1 MRYSVLTC
9 IFGDYE
15 ILRKP
20 LAVDPECE
28 YVCVTDRDGL
38 DGFGVWKIKHLNKV
52 MQTMPFVNQWTY
64 IRYHPFDFVSNDICL
79 YIDGSIQVMNGPI
92 QDILIKP
99 FIEGNFYYGI
109 VPALNQ
115 IECNIQQDIDF
126 WENSRNLNPMICN
139 KIRKYLKVNE
149 YGINGMLQSGV
160 LMYRKCQECDVINNT
175 AWELCHL
182 WSYSGCNVD
191 RNNQADLSYVI
202 NVLHYKSEHIFRISG
217 LMLNS
222 SILQIFKHGNA
233 NEFYT
238 LNGPDESYFCDE
250 LLMNHVIR
258 K

>member
-92 QDILIKP
+92 QDILIKL
-99 FIEGNFYYGI
+99 FIEGK
-109 VPALNQ
+109 
-115 IECNIQQDIDF
+115 
-126 WENSRNLNPMICN
+126 NS
-139 KIRKYLKVNE
+139 Y
-149 YGINGMLQSGV
+149 
-160 LMYRKCQECDVINNT
+160 T
-175 AWELCHL
+175 
-182 WSYSGCNVD
+182 
-191 RNNQADLSYVI
+191 
-202 NVLHYKSEHIFRISG
+202 SEPT
-217 LMLNS
+217 
-222 SILQIFKHGNA
+222 K
-233 NEFYT
+233 
-238 LNGPDESYFCDE
+238 
-250 LLMNHVIR
+250 
-258 K
+258 